1 MIKEVLLP
9 NIGEGIDTADVSEVL
24 VNVGDSIS
32 KDDAIF
38 VLESEKAT
46 MEIPSPFDGIVK
58 DC

>member
-9 NIGEGIDTADVSEVL
+9 NIGEGISTADVSEVL

-32 KDDAIF
+32 KDDPVF

-46 MEIPSPFDGIVK
+46 MEIPSPYRR
-58 DC
+58 